1 MIILTSTFA
10 TPSQEDISPERA
22 VLRKQLL
29 EKHKAL
35 GHTDGN
41 IRAISPTQVE
51 MTFLSRQ
58 AAEAF
63 AADAQIISNQFN
75 QAVSFDYREE

>member
-1 MIILTSTFA
+1 MIVLISTFQK
-10 TPSQEDISPERA
+10 PVQEDLSPERA

-29 EKHKAL
+29 DKHKAL
-35 GHTDGN
+35 GHTDGTF
-41 IRAISPTQVE
+41 RVVSPTQVE
-51 MTFLSRQ
+51 ITFLSRQ

-75 QAVSFDYREE
+75 QTVSFEYREE